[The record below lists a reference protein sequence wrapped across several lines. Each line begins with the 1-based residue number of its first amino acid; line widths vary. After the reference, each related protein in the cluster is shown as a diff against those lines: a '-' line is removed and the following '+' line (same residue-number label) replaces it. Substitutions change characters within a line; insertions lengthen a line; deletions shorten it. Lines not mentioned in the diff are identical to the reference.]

1 MTLLVKDA
9 NTTVQSLATE
19 VDGNGNL
26 VPVHAPAATD
36 AQGVSTPVGPQNPL
50 PVINAAGAAASDGS
64 GTVATGGSAQSL
76 FGGIVPVNG
85 FVVQNNSGA
94 ALWISDVGIASA
106 DPVSR
111 LPRMVAFSRLPP
123 GTSPPGR
130 SASMARPPVR
140 PLPRAGGDP
149 DAADEMDRPGAD
161 GSGADRG
168 RFGRLER
175 VGAIAGQ
182 FLHAVYNRHG
192 DAERRRADVL
202 GASVDR
208 RALSKYGRGRH
219 WRRQP

>member
-36 AQGVSTPVGPQNPL
+36 AQGISTPVGPQNPL
-50 PVINAAGAAASDGS
+50 PVINTAGAVASDGS

-106 DPVSR
+106 GATTGQ
-111 LPRMVAFSRLPP
+111 AF
-123 GTSPPGR
+123 
-130 SASMARPPVR
+130 AARR
-140 PLPRAGGDP
+140 
-149 DAADEMDRPGAD
+149 
-161 GSGADRG
+161 
-168 RFGRLER
+168 
-175 VGAIAGQ
+175 
-182 FLHAVYNRHG
+182 
-192 DAERRRADVL
+192 
-202 GASVDR
+202 
-208 RALSKYGRGRH
+208 
-219 WRRQP
+219 W